1 MEPETRYTA
10 IGAVLL
16 VLVLALL
23 ATMVWLKRNGRGDEH
38 HYTVYFEHQSLEGL
52 QVGSPVEMRGIPVGR
67 VERLTISRDNI
78 NRIQV
83 TLRVEAKTPV
93 SVNTVAAVERKILTG
108 LARVA
113 LDTPGTPGLELT
125 EVPRGETFP
134 VIAEGESKLEHVSDA
149 LNRLA
154 INGNG
159 ALVGVSELLNEQN
172 RKELMA
178 TVESIHRTSRAIEV
192 AAGDLAQ
199 SGRQL
204 AATAQ
209 GASAA
214 AKPAADQATATLR
227 DISRTAQAFEHT
239 AQAVERTAQTLEHE
253 VRATAQEMRSS
264 AEVVSRAA
272 DRLDDPRALV
282 FGPNPNQLGPGEKLR

>member
-1 MEPETRYTA
+1 MEPESRYTI
-10 IGAVLL
+10 IGALLL

-23 ATMVWLKRNGRGDEH
+23 AGLVWLTRNGRGDER

-52 QVGSPVEMRGIPVGR
+52 QIGSPVEMRGIPVGR
-67 VERLTISRDNI
+67 VERLTISRANI
-78 NRIQV
+78 NHIQV
-83 TLRVEAKTPV
+83 TLRVDAKTPV

-113 LDTPGTPGLELT
+113 LDTPGTPGAELT

-159 ALVGVSELLNEQN
+159 ALVGVSELLNERN

-199 SGRQL
+199 SGKQL
-204 AATAQ
+204 AAAAQ
-209 GASAA
+209 NASAA
-214 AKPAADQATATLR
+214 AKPAADQATATLQ
-227 DISRTAQAFEHT
+227 DISRAAQAFEHT
-239 AQAVERTAQTLEHE
+239 AQVLEHE

-264 AEVVSRAA
+264 SEVVSRAA